1 MASDSVNLMPEESSM
16 RKNAHLF
23 SAETGLSVGRHPIK
37 SYLQVSESELVPFRW
52 THDVARKR

>member
-23 SAETGLSVGRHPIK
+23 SAETGLPVGRHPIK

-52 THDVARKR
+52 THDVA